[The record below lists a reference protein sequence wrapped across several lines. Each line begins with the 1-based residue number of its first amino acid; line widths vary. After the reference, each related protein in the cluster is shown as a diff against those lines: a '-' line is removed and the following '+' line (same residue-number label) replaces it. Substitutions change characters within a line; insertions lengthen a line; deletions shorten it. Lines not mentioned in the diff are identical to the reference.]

1 MTMILQPDHNMWLAL
16 LHAVFQVCSAMHLS
30 LCKEWLTSP
39 CHPLLVNP
47 SKPVPIC
54 GAVVQP
60 GHVVAHASHVLW
72 MFRGLFF
79 CNRCG
84 MYGSTKFKLL
94 GVQCKLPTTHGKRAL
109 KAIRDC
115 KLPSGLACRPVLN
128 VHPRRC
134 LRKS

>member
-1 MTMILQPDHNMWLAL
+1 MVGFVARRVSGVQCNAS
-16 LHAVFQVCSAMHLS
+16 VS
-30 LCKEWLTSP
+30 LKPSGPCKEWLTSP
-39 CHPLLVNP
+39 CHPLPVNP

-128 VHPRRC
+128 VQSRP
-134 LRKS
+134 LTPSSS